1 MIRGFYSWFYSV
13 ILEVELKG
21 ETMSKVN
28 VSVSVRDD
36 SLHRIR
42 DVVKQVKSKGMHVE
56 RVLENSGVLTGS
68 VDSDDLVRLN
78 KVKGVS
84 GVEKERS
91 FQIAPPDSDV
101 Q

>member
-1 MIRGFYSWFYSV
+1 V
-13 ILEVELKG
+13 VELKG

-28 VSVSVRDD
+28 VSVLVRDD

-42 DVVKQVKSKGMHVE
+42 DVVKQVKSKGMRVE
-56 RVLENSGVLTGS
+56 RVLETSGILTGS

>member
-1 MIRGFYSWFYSV
+1 V
-13 ILEVELKG
+13 VELKG

-28 VSVSVRDD
+28 VSVLVRDD

-42 DVVKQVKSKGMHVE
+42 DVVKQVKSKGMRVE
-56 RVLENSGVLTGS
+56 RVLENSGILTGS

-78 KVKGVS
+78 KVKGFS

>member
-1 MIRGFYSWFYSV
+1 V
-13 ILEVELKG
+13 VELKG

-28 VSVSVRDD
+28 VSVLVRDD

-42 DVVKQVKSKGMHVE
+42 DVVKQVKSKGMRVE
-56 RVLENSGVLTGS
+56 RVLENSGILTGS